1 MRCTVNA
8 SQLVEL
14 QSMIYLDNHAT
25 TRCDP
30 RVIEAMLPWLSEHYG
45 NPHSTSHSLGREAAD
60 MVLACT
66 QKTRQLIGAPGTQL
80 VFTSGATESNNL
92 AIKGVCLHPRQK
104 RRKVVTLATEHA
116 AVLDVCDEL
125 ARHGFEIVRVP
136 VLQHDQELPGV
147 PDLEALAAAI
157 DDDTALV
164 SVMWANNE
172 IGAIAPMAAIAEIC
186 HRKGAL
192 LHSDATQAVGRIPLS
207 MLAADVDLLSAS
219 AHKFYGPK
227 GIGFLAVGNGN
238 RRVRLKP
245 EIVGGGQQS
254 NLRSG
259 TLQPS
264 GIVALTKSLELAV
277 EDLAGEN
284 ARVAGMRNQ
293 LAEQLFAAVEGLKLN
308 GPPLSSD
315 HRLAGNLNV
324 TLAGVE
330 GETWMSAASE
340 VAFSS
345 GSACSSVDPAPSHV
359 LLALGMTESEARR
372 SVRFG
377 VGRFNTPN
385 EIDQAVIRLVA
396 AHARVCQ
403 L

>member
-1 MRCTVNA
+1 
-8 SQLVEL
+8 
-14 QSMIYLDNHAT
+14 MIYLDNHAT

-30 RVIEAMLPWLSEHYG
+30 RVVKAMLPWLSEHYG

-60 MVLACT
+60 RVLACT
-66 QKTRQLIGAPGTQL
+66 EKIGPLIGAPATQL

-104 RRKVVTLATEHA
+104 RRKIVTLATEHA
-116 AVLDVCDEL
+116 AVLDVCEEL
-125 ARHGFEIVRVP
+125 ARHGFDIVRVP
-136 VLQHDQELPGV
+136 VLQHNQELAGV
-147 PDLEALAAAI
+147 PDLEAIAAAV

-172 IGAIAPMAAIAEIC
+172 IGAIAMMASISEIC
-186 HRKGAL
+186 HRHGAI

-227 GIGFLAVGNGN
+227 GVGFLAVGNGN

-259 TLQPS
+259 TLQPA
-264 GIVALTKSLELAV
+264 GIVAITKSLELAV
-277 EDLAGEN
+277 EDLASESV
-284 ARVAGMRNQ
+284 RVAEMRNQ
-293 LAEQLFAAVEGLKLN
+293 LADRLLAKIEGLAIN
-308 GPPLSSD
+308 GPPLSSE
-315 HRLAGNLNV
+315 HRLAGNLSV
-324 TLAGVE
+324 TLAEVE
-330 GETWMSAASE
+330 GETWMSAASD

-345 GSACSSVDPAPSHV
+345 GSACSSIDPAPSHV

-377 VGRFNTPN
+377 VGRFNTAD
-385 EIDQAVIRLVA
+385 EIDQAAEILVT
-396 AHARVCQ
+396 AHARVVQ
-403 L
+403 R